1 MARLKCAGR
10 ELTWPLSGVSQIPQ
24 APGALESPSRRPC
37 GWSLRPAV
45 LVNPRPSPASPAR
58 ASGQFGAYYH
68 EASVSTGLRNWGRRP
83 PSPRQAPG
91 RAVGTKPLP
100 PGTTKLPTRTAQ
112 GETGVKT
119 RPRPPRLAPR
129 LAESGAWLPALATLC
144 RVGRP
149 HVGRGGRFGP
159 GPPPPILSLM
169 PLSFPGRPHSRV
181 AFCPVSEGR
190 GSSPGWVCCCV
201 LGFGLG
207 RWSQLL
213 KSPWQP
219 AHCLPFLV

>member
-58 ASGQFGAYYH
+58 ASG
-68 EASVSTGLRNWGRRP
+68 
-83 PSPRQAPG
+83 PG

-190 GSSPGWVCCCV
+190 GSSRGWVCCCV

-213 KSPWQP
+213 KSPWHP